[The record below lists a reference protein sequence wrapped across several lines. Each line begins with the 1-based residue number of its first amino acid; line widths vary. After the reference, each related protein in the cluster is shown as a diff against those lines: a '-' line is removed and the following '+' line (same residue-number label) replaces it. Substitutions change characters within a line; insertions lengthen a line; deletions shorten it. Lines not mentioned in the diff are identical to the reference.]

1 MTLRFL
7 AWVTGQIVEE
17 HGRKVSLAVR
27 LIGSDLNRLS
37 MECQWGESPVRG
49 SIYIYMPEVEERDLG
64 WRHKTR
70 RHQCTGSNQSLAKI
84 QHLTRGWGY
93 KILFHLF
100 IHSWIQEFIQK
111 TI

>member
-49 SIYIYMPEVEERDLG
+49 SIYICL
-64 WRHKTR
+64 K
-70 RHQCTGSNQSLAKI
+70 
-84 QHLTRGWGY
+84 
-93 KILFHLF
+93 
-100 IHSWIQEFIQK
+100 
-111 TI
+111 

>member
-17 HGRKVSLAVR
+17 CGRKVSLAVR
-27 LIGSDLNRLS
+27 LMGSDLNRLS

-49 SIYIYMPEVEERDLG
+49 SIYIMPEVEERDLG

-70 RHQCTGSNQSLAKI
+70 RYQCTGSNQSLAKI
-84 QHLTRGWGY
+84 QHLIGG
-93 KILFHLF
+93 
-100 IHSWIQEFIQK
+100 
-111 TI
+111 